1 MDNVG
6 SDAEQMA
13 DLCRCPMRL
22 VTMAGKEIE
31 TTVPLS
37 IYHHWEM
44 LEDYLVEL
52 LAKCHDL
59 DTFGCELTLIS
70 EDARSPLNDPIHE
83 ELWEHH
89 RYQLIIQ
96 KRFRVVSSKEQIKRE
111 TYEDHPKA
119 IWVPTNE
126 TGVLPAKAFF
136 ALARLRHV
144 QVEAG
149 YHTIER
155 QAWRY
160 CHTLIIVRLP
170 GSVVTVENAVFQG
183 CYALTT
189 VAMPGCLHLGARVFA
204 ECCAL
209 EQVGILTARSCHLA
223 RGATISPYAFEGC
236 ARLKQIGLPLTKAI
250 TGSQDITSPPEG
262 LPTGCFHSAG
272 IQNINFP
279 QCTVFIGHKAFA
291 HCQQLT
297 TVDLSLTH
305 VRTVQVQVFS
315 HCRALAQVSLPKY
328 LAEICAE
335 AFEACAVLSTVA
347 LPQPCRSIGH
357 RAFAE
362 CNSLVGLTYRS
373 AQAGQHDI
381 HVAANAFEGCL
392 ALAVPSG
399 ICVLSRWGIDKGL

>member
-1 MDNVG
+1 
-6 SDAEQMA
+6 
-13 DLCRCPMRL
+13 
-22 VTMAGKEIE
+22 MAGKEIE

-83 ELWEHH
+83 ELWEHN

-126 TGVLPAKAFF
+126 TGFLPAKAFF

-291 HCQQLT
+291 QCQQLT
-297 TVDLSLTH
+297 TVDLSLTQ

-315 HCRALAQVSLPKY
+315 HCRALAQISLPKY

-335 AFEACAVLSTVA
+335 AFEACALLSTAA

-357 RAFAE
+357 RAV
-362 CNSLVGLTYRS
+362 SQRS
-373 AQAGQHDI
+373 DW
-381 HVAANAFEGCL
+381 
-392 ALAVPSG
+392 PT
-399 ICVLSRWGIDKGL
+399 